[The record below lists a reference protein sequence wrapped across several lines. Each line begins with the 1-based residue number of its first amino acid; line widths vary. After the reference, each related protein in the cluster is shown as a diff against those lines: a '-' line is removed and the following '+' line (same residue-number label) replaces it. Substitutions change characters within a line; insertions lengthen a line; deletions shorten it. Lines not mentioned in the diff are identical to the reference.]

1 MKTIDTEDRT
11 AQSSWFAVED
21 INRRADAAYQSN
33 PQFFDDP
40 VHQARCATVESLMR
54 QHVRLVR
61 ASYVTAR
68 KATRKQ
74 PVHSEVKLDRVEFAK
89 GQRDL
94 LLKKLL
100 TMGIAYDDITYKP
113 ATESISVRVK

>member
-1 MKTIDTEDRT
+1 MKIIDSEDRT
-11 AQSSWFAVED
+11 SQNSWFAVED
-21 INRRADAAYQSN
+21 INRRAAAAYQSN

-68 KATRKQ
+68 KATRNQ
-74 PVHSEVKLDRVEFAK
+74 PVHSEVKLDRVEFDRGRRAE
-89 GQRDL
+89 

-100 TMGIAYDDITYKP
+100 KLGIAYDDITYKP